1 MRKNVEFQMED
12 VAEIPQWTE
21 SYPEHKFTVYKCCFL
36 STKPN
41 AHKLNIGDSVLRKYA
56 DTILGNFLVAKVQF
70 GDAMSHEKDEIIY
83 GYFPRE
89 QEVEFVEDDD
99 VTKAY
104 AYAVVS
110 KRYSKEFNGIFEFDN
125 LRNSSVE
132 MAVETDDDNENSVL
146 SFDIFGLTCLGKRIN
161 GSCPDADIEMVRFTA
176 EEADA
181 YFAKNADAVSSL
193 KQFVETRK
201 QSMAEKK
208 TYKVDKSKESMSNDD
223 WSEVDKADLRNKIMA
238 ASNRAKLVKDVYLL
252 VENGWEDSP
261 SENLKYPVME
271 LSGDTFV
278 YNRKALASA
287 LAYAKQNNEQA
298 VVNKIEKIY
307 KRLDLDD
314 TDGKEEKMS
323 MEIEFAA
330 VNIGD
335 LWGRLWHEIDETC
348 HWEYGIEGIYEED
361 NKKFAILRDRDQKL
375 YRLDFSLTKEGLT
388 VADEVVE
395 VEQEFIETD
404 NMKKFDEPENVSDYR
419 IAERDDDDDDKD
431 DDDDDDETKMSE
443 DEMMAKI
450 AQLEKDIEER
460 DNIIMERD
468 TELADLRAFKRSV
481 NEKERAMT
489 VESVMCDIKDYVDN
503 LTYNDL
509 RDEGLACEFA
519 ALDAWVNK
527 AKATCFGAVKKT
539 RKNNGNSD
547 TTVWGFSAPIEPVK
561 KHTSIWE

>member
-1 MRKNVEFQMED
+1 MQKEYNFAVE
-12 VAEIPQWTE
+12 EIKRIEFSDYDEQE
-21 SYPEHKFTVYKCCFL
+21 FSIARLGYI

-41 AHKLNIGDSVLRKYA
+41 SHGIVISEDCLRESA
-56 DTILGNFLVAKVQF
+56 PSALGKWVVAKMF
-70 GDAMSHEKDEIIY
+70 MGDATTHEPDEHIVGMI
-83 GYFPRE
+83 PKE
-89 QEVEFVEDDD
+89 QEVEFVNDDD
-99 VTKAY
+99 GYLRAY
-104 AYAVVS
+104 CDAIIS
-110 KRYSKEFNGIFEFDN
+110 KRYAADFCEIFEKDNNRAVSIEARFDMEN
-125 LRNSSVE
+125 E
-132 MAVETDDDNENSVL
+132 DNAK
-146 SFDIFGLTCLGKRIN
+146 SFTICGVTVLGKTVRP
-161 GSCPDADIEMVRFTA
+161 SCPDSDIEFVRFSESEA
-176 EEADA
+176 EDYYRARHVDA
-181 YFAKNADAVSSL
+181 ASSL

-208 TYKVDKSKESMSNDD
+208 TYKVDKSKESMSNAD

-252 VENGWEDSP
+252 VEDGWEDTP

-287 LAYAKQNNEQA
+287 MAYAKQNDEQA
-298 VVNKIEKIY
+298 VVNKVEKIY
-307 KRLDLDD
+307 KKLDLDD

-335 LWGRLWHEIDETC
+335 LWGRLWHEIDETR

-361 NKKFAILRDRDQKL
+361 NKKFA
-375 YRLDFSLTKEGLT
+375 
-388 VADEVVE
+388 
-395 VEQEFIETD
+395 
-404 NMKKFDEPENVSDYR
+404 EPENVSDYR

-431 DDDDDDETKMSE
+431 DDKDDDDDDETKMSE

-468 TELADLRAFKRSV
+468 TELADLRAFKQSV

-539 RKNNGNSD
+539 RRNNGNSD

>member
-1 MRKNVEFQMED
+1 MQKEYNFAVE
-12 VAEIPQWTE
+12 EIKRIEFSDYDEQE
-21 SYPEHKFTVYKCCFL
+21 FSIARLGYI

-41 AHKLNIGDSVLRKYA
+41 SHGIVISEDCLRESA
-56 DTILGNFLVAKVQF
+56 PSALGKWVVAKMLM
-70 GDAMSHEKDEIIY
+70 GDATTHEPDEHIVGMI
-83 GYFPRE
+83 PKE
-89 QEVEFVEDDD
+89 QEVEFVSDDD
-99 VTKAY
+99 GYLRAY
-104 AYAVVS
+104 CDAIIS
-110 KRYSKEFNGIFEFDN
+110 KRYAADFCEIFEKDNNRAVSIEARFDMEN
-125 LRNSSVE
+125 E
-132 MAVETDDDNENSVL
+132 DNAK
-146 SFDIFGLTCLGKRIN
+146 SFTICGVTVLGKTVRP
-161 GSCPDADIEMVRFTA
+161 SCPDSDIEFVRFSESEA
-176 EEADA
+176 EDYYRARHIDA
-181 YFAKNADAVSSL
+181 ASSL

-208 TYKVDKSKESMSNDD
+208 TYKVDKSKESMSNAD

-252 VENGWEDSP
+252 VEDGWEDAP

-271 LSGDTFV
+271 LGGDTFV

-287 LAYAKQNNEQA
+287 MAYAKQNDEQA
-298 VVNKIEKIY
+298 VVNKVEKIY
-307 KRLDLDD
+307 KKLDLDD
-314 TDGKEEKMS
+314 TDGKEENMEEVKNIDMS
-323 MEIEFAA
+323 ETEIAENAEMA
-330 VNIGD
+330 ESV
-335 LWGRLWHEIDETC
+335 
-348 HWEYGIEGIYEED
+348 
-361 NKKFAILRDRDQKL
+361 
-375 YRLDFSLTKEGLT
+375 
-388 VADEVVE
+388 DEVKDEEVAAPDCENCPAVE
-395 VEQEFIETD
+395 GDSD
-404 NMKKFDEPENVSDYR
+404 N
-419 IAERDDDDDDKD
+419 DDSEE
-431 DDDDDDETKMSE
+431 ETKMSE

-468 TELADLRAFKRSV
+468 TELADLRAFKQSV

-509 RDEGLACEFA
+509 RDEGLACEFS

-539 RKNNGNSD
+539 RRNNGNSD

>member
-1 MRKNVEFQMED
+1 MQKEYNFAVE
-12 VAEIPQWTE
+12 EIKRIEFSDYDEQE
-21 SYPEHKFTVYKCCFL
+21 FSIARLGYI

-41 AHKLNIGDSVLRKYA
+41 SHGIVISEDCLRESA
-56 DTILGNFLVAKVQF
+56 PSALGKWVVAKMF
-70 GDAMSHEKDEIIY
+70 MGDVTTHEPDEHIVGMI
-83 GYFPRE
+83 PKE
-89 QEVEFVEDDD
+89 QEVEFVNDDD
-99 VTKAY
+99 GYLRAY
-104 AYAVVS
+104 CDAIIS
-110 KRYSKEFNGIFEFDN
+110 KRYASDFCEIFEKDNNRAVSIEARFDMEN
-125 LRNSSVE
+125 E
-132 MAVETDDDNENSVL
+132 DNAK
-146 SFDIFGLTCLGKRIN
+146 SFTICGVTVLGKTVRP
-161 GSCPDADIEMVRFTA
+161 SCPDSDIEFVRFSESEA
-176 EEADA
+176 EDYYRARHVDA
-181 YFAKNADAVSSL
+181 ASSL

-208 TYKVDKSKESMSNDD
+208 TYKVDKSKESMSNAD

-252 VENGWEDSP
+252 VESGWEDAP
-261 SENLKYPVME
+261 SEHLKYPCME
-271 LSGDTFV
+271 LRDDTFI
-278 YNRKALASA
+278 YNRNALASA
-287 LAYAKQNNEQA
+287 LSYAKQNDEKT

-307 KRLDLDD
+307 KKLDLDD
-314 TDGKEEKMS
+314 TDGKEENMEEVKNIEMS
-323 MEIEFAA
+323 ETEIAENAEMA
-330 VNIGD
+330 ESV
-335 LWGRLWHEIDETC
+335 
-348 HWEYGIEGIYEED
+348 
-361 NKKFAILRDRDQKL
+361 
-375 YRLDFSLTKEGLT
+375 
-388 VADEVVE
+388 DEVKDEEVAAPDCENCPAVE
-395 VEQEFIETD
+395 GDSD
-404 NMKKFDEPENVSDYR
+404 N
-419 IAERDDDDDDKD
+419 DDS
-431 DDDDDDETKMSE
+431 DDETKMSE

-468 TELADLRAFKRSV
+468 TELADLRAFKQSV

>member
-1 MRKNVEFQMED
+1 MQKEYNFAVE
-12 VAEIPQWTE
+12 EIKRIEFSDYDEQE
-21 SYPEHKFTVYKCCFL
+21 FSIARLGYI

-41 AHKLNIGDSVLRKYA
+41 SHGIVISEDCLRESA
-56 DTILGNFLVAKVQF
+56 PSALGKWVVAKMLM
-70 GDAMSHEKDEIIY
+70 GDATTHEPDEHIVGMI
-83 GYFPRE
+83 PKE
-89 QEVEFVEDDD
+89 QEVEFVNDEDGYLR
-99 VTKAY
+99 AY
-104 AYAVVS
+104 CDAIIS
-110 KRYSKEFNGIFEFDN
+110 KRYAADFCEIFEKDNNRAVSIEARFDMEN
-125 LRNSSVE
+125 E
-132 MAVETDDDNENSVL
+132 DNAK
-146 SFDIFGLTCLGKRIN
+146 SFTICGVTVLGKTVRP
-161 GSCPDADIEMVRFTA
+161 SCPDSDIEFVRFSESEA
-176 EEADA
+176 EDYYRARHVDA
-181 YFAKNADAVSSL
+181 ASSL
-193 KQFVETRK
+193 KQFVEMRK
-201 QSMAEKK
+201 QSMSEKK
-208 TYKVDKSKESMSNDD
+208 TYKVDKSKESMSNAD

-298 VVNKIEKIY
+298 VVNKVEKIY

-314 TDGKEEKMS
+314 TDGKEENMEEVKNIEMS
-323 MEIEFAA
+323 ETEIAENAEMA
-330 VNIGD
+330 ESV
-335 LWGRLWHEIDETC
+335 
-348 HWEYGIEGIYEED
+348 
-361 NKKFAILRDRDQKL
+361 
-375 YRLDFSLTKEGLT
+375 
-388 VADEVVE
+388 DEVKDEEVAAPDCENCPAVE
-395 VEQEFIETD
+395 GDSD
-404 NMKKFDEPENVSDYR
+404 NDGSEE
-419 IAERDDDDDDKD
+419 
-431 DDDDDDETKMSE
+431 ETKMSE

-468 TELADLRAFKRSV
+468 TELADLRAFKQSV

>member
-1 MRKNVEFQMED
+1 MQREYNFAVEEIKRIEFSDYDEQEFSIARLGYISTRPNSHGIGIDED
-12 VAEIPQWTE
+12 
-21 SYPEHKFTVYKCCFL
+21 C
-36 STKPN
+36 
-41 AHKLNIGDSVLRKYA
+41 LRA
-56 DTILGNFLVAKVQF
+56 SAPSALGMWIVAKMF
-70 GDAMSHEKDEIIY
+70 MGDATTHEADEHIVGMIPKDQDI
-83 GYFPRE
+83 
-89 QEVEFVEDDD
+89 EFVEDDD
-99 VTKAY
+99 GYLRAY
-104 AYAVVS
+104 CDAIIS
-110 KRYSKEFNGIFEFDN
+110 KRYAADFCEIFENDN
-125 LRNSSVE
+125 ERAVSIEAKFE
-132 MAVETDDDNENSVL
+132 MADDDNAK
-146 SFDIFGLTCLGKRIN
+146 SFSIKGVTVLGKRVKP
-161 GSCPDADIEMVRFTA
+161 SCPESDITFVRFSESDA
-176 EEADA
+176 EDYYRAHSNDTL
-181 YFAKNADAVSSL
+181 SHL

-208 TYKVDKSKESMSNDD
+208 SYKVDKSKEAMSDAD
-223 WSEVDKADLRNKIMA
+223 WGGVDKAALRDKIME

-252 VENGWEDSP
+252 VDEGWEDAP
-261 SENLKYPVME
+261 SEKLKYPVMAFD
-271 LSGDTFV
+271 GDTLV
-278 YNRKALASA
+278 YYRRALSA
-287 LAYAKQNNEQA
+287 ALTYAKQNDETA

-307 KRLDLDD
+307 KKLDLDD

-335 LWGRLWHEIDETC
+335 LWGRLWHEIDETR
-348 HWEYGIEGIYEED
+348 HWEYGIVGIYEED

-375 YRLDFSLTKEGLT
+375 YRLDFSLTEEGLT

-395 VEQEFIETD
+395 VKQEFTETD
-404 NMKKFDEPENVSDYR
+404 NIKKFAEPENVADYR
-419 IAERDDDDDDKD
+419 FAEEDGDEDEPDDDG
-431 DDDDDDETKMSE
+431 ETKMSE

-468 TELADLRAFKRSV
+468 TELADLRAFKQSV
-481 NEKERAMT
+481 NEKERALI

-509 RDEGLACEFA
+509 RDEGLSCEFA
-519 ALDAWVNK
+519 ALDAWANK

-539 RKNNGNSD
+539 RRNNGNSD

>member
-12 VAEIPQWTE
+12 IVEIPQWTE
-21 SYPEHKFTVYKCCFL
+21 AYPEHKFAVYKCCFL

-41 AHKLNIGDSVLRKYA
+41 AHKLNIEDDVLREYA

-89 QEVEFVEDDD
+89 QDVEFVEADD

-132 MAVETDDDNENSVL
+132 MAVETEDDNESRIL

-181 YFAKNADAVSSL
+181 YFAKSSDTMSSL
-193 KQFVETRK
+193 KKFVETRK
-201 QSMAEKK
+201 QSMADKK
-208 TYKVDKSKESMSNDD
+208 SYKVDKSKDVMSDAD
-223 WSEVDKADLRNKIMA
+223 WDSVDKAVLRDKIMD
-238 ASNRAKLVKDVYLL
+238 ASNRVKLVKDVYLL
-252 VENGWEDSP
+252 VEDGWEDAP
-261 SENLKYPVME
+261 SEHLKYPCME
-271 LSGDTFV
+271 LKGDTLV
-278 YNRKALASA
+278 YNRYGLASA
-287 LAYAKQNNEQA
+287 LAYAKQQGEQA
-298 VVNKIEKIY
+298 VVDKIEKIY
-307 KRLDLDD
+307 KKLDLDD

-335 LWGRLWHEIDETC
+335 MWSRLWHEIDESR
-348 HWEYGIEGIYEED
+348 HWEYSIEGIYEED
-361 NKKFAILRDRDQKL
+361 NKKFAILRDRAQKL
-375 YRLDFSLTKEGLT
+375 YRLDFSLTEDGLT
-388 VADEVVE
+388 VADEIVE

-404 NMKKFDEPENVSDYR
+404 NMKKFAEPENVDDYR
-419 IAERDDDDDDKD
+419 IAEH
-431 DDDDDDETKMSE
+431 DDDDETKMSE

-468 TELADLRAFKRSV
+468 TELADLRKYKKAVMAKENACAVEAIMAEIKPFVNDEQFAAFR
-481 NEKERAMT
+481 E
-489 VESVMCDIKDYVDN
+489 
-503 LTYNDL
+503 
-509 RDEGLACEFA
+509 EGLACDETNF
-519 ALDAWVNK
+519 DAWSNK
-527 AKATCFGAVKKT
+527 VKAVCFSEVKKSVKKDDMGVF
-539 RKNNGNSD
+539 R
-547 TTVWGFSAPIEPVK
+547 FAAPIETK
-561 KHTSIWE
+561 KTKSTSVWDRIG

>member
-1 MRKNVEFQMED
+1 MRKNVEFKMED

-89 QEVEFVEDDD
+89 QEVEFVKD
-99 VTKAY
+99 VDGTKAY

-181 YFAKNADAVSSL
+181 YFAKNVDAASSL

-201 QSMAEKK
+201 QAMAEKK
-208 TYKVDKSKESMSNDD
+208 TYKVDKSKESMSNAD
-223 WSEVDKADLRNKIMA
+223 WSDVDKVALRDKIMG

-252 VENGWEDSP
+252 VDDDWEDAP
-261 SENLKYPVME
+261 SEKLKYPVMAFD
-271 LSGDTFV
+271 GDTLV
-278 YNRKALASA
+278 YYRRALSA
-287 LAYAKQNNEQA
+287 ALTYAKQNDETA

-307 KRLDLDD
+307 KKLDLDD

-335 LWGRLWHEIDETC
+335 LWGRLWHEIDETR

-361 NKKFAILRDRDQKL
+361 NKKFAILRDRAQKL
-375 YRLDFSLTKEGLT
+375 YRLDFSLTEEGLT

-404 NMKKFDEPENVSDYR
+404 NMKKFAEPENVADYR
-419 IAERDDDDDDKD
+419 IAEQDDDDDD
-431 DDDDDDETKMSE
+431 KMSE

-468 TELADLRAFKRSV
+468 TELADLREYKKAVMAKENACAVEAIMAEIKPFVNDEQFAAFR
-481 NEKERAMT
+481 E
-489 VESVMCDIKDYVDN
+489 
-503 LTYNDL
+503 
-509 RDEGLACEFA
+509 EGLACDETNFDAWSNKVKAVCFSEVKKSVKKDDMGVFTFA
-519 ALDAWVNK
+519 APIDA
-527 AKATCFGAVKKT
+527 KKT
-539 RKNNGNSD
+539 KS
-547 TTVWGFSAPIEPVK
+547 TSVWDRL
-561 KHTSIWE
+561 